1 MLKTD
6 GHIVVDLG
14 DDVYTQGKPHP
25 MIDPAKRIECMQ
37 EAIDDGSTGVILLDI
52 MLGYGSHEDMA
63 GGLLPAIIRL
73 RDKARE
79 EGRKLFFVATV
90 CGTRRDFQGYDKAVE
105 TLKEAGV
112 IVCENNKLAVHTA
125 IRAIGLDFEEPV
137 KEIRPK
143 TTARIQKT
151 EASEKL
157 LELLS
162 QKPRVINVGL
172 KSFAEVIEAFGCD
185 VVQYDWAPPAGQ
197 RGADKGPEFPEKL
210 PGNGY

>member
-14 DDVYTQGKPHP
+14 DDVYTQGRPHP

-37 EAIDDGSTGVILLDI
+37 EAIDDRSTGVILLDI

-63 GGLLPAIIRL
+63 GALLPAIIRL
-73 RDKARE
+73 RDKARKRE
-79 EGRKLFFVATV
+79 KAVFVATV
-90 CGTRRDFQGYDKAVE
+90 CGTGRDFRAMTRPWN

-125 IRAIGLDFEEPV
+125 IRAIGLDFDEPV
-137 KEIRPK
+137 KAIRPK

-151 EASEKL
+151 GGIEKL

-162 QKPRVINVGL
+162 QSPGSLMWALRAL
-172 KSFAEVIEAFGCD
+172 RKS
-185 VVQYDWAPPAGQ
+185 
-197 RGADKGPEFPEKL
+197 
-210 PGNGY
+210 